1 MSDNSNGIKLPD
13 WGALADI
20 DFNKLA
26 PQYDD
31 ENDDLDYTPYNK
43 KGRDITSSLFNNT
56 GLLWIGG
63 MAFGGLY
70 GIGHGFQT
78 RTNPSFKMTMNSIM
92 NGWTKY
98 GSKSANTL
106 SVLGKNYLLRSLFIW
121 FIL

>member
-20 DFNKLA
+20 DFNKLS
-26 PQYDD
+26 PQIDD
-31 ENDDLDYTPYNK
+31 DNDDLDYIPYNK
-43 KGRDITSSLFNNT
+43 KGRDLTSSLFNNT

-63 MAFGGLY
+63 MTFGGLY
-70 GIGHGFQT
+70 GIGHGFQN
-78 RTNPSFKMTMNSIM
+78 RTNPSLKMTMNSVM

-106 SVLGKNYLLRSLFIW
+106 SVLGK
-121 FIL
+121 